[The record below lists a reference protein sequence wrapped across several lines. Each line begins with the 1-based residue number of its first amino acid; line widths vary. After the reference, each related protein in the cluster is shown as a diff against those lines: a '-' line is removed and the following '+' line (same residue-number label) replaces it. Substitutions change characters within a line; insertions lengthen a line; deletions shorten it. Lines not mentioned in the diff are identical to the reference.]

1 MEKVESTNRY
11 DWAPSDWI
19 RSGKRVKAGV
29 LKMRTTP
36 AKTPSCPLPLSAPRV
51 ANGAHPLR
59 GLLLV
64 EPEVFLQRIQGLQRS
79 ELGQAVLAG
88 LKNREQPAAFFRQ
101 SAGFFRHHSA
111 AIDLNFQRQITHS
124 ETLTPGPP
132 IATKS

>member
-36 AKTPSCPLPLSAPRV
+36 ANTPSCPLPLSAPRV

-88 LKNREQPAAFFRQ
+88 LKNREQPAAFFREK
-101 SAGFFRHHSA
+101 A
-111 AIDLNFQRQITHS
+111 
-124 ETLTPGPP
+124 ETGRAQMAVGRVE
-132 IATKS
+132 IEKNIEV